1 MGGESISPKS
11 SRWNSRAVAIAPS
24 GDAQA
29 PATPLPPV
37 HIVIAIAPEDVSPEG
52 DLRYAWRVTHATV
65 GATSATPD
73 AIADGMRSDVFALE
87 GLSGRAVVD
96 SRGLARHVSVD
107 RAAPAGMGGPSQM
120 VEQVLQTLRH
130 LAAPFPDEPVGPG
143 LGGERPVGSRRGRPR
158 LRRPRRLR
166 WSSLAKREAASATSW
181 PRQAPPKSWRAP
193 GCRTGLK
200 PGSSRCSS
208 RRTPR
213 CCSIRTRL
221 VPQTR
226 VESTTT
232 MVVSG
237 HGPGNGTRRVPMV
250 LRVEIVIAGA
260 KR

>member
-1 MGGESISPKS
+1 MDL
-11 SRWNSRAVAIAPS
+11 RTVAIAPS

-120 VEQVLQTLRH
+120 VEQVLQTLRD

-143 LGGERPVGSRRGRPR
+143 ARWRKTGRLSARQAEITQTETFALVELGEERGRLRDELAQTGPSQILEGAGLPDGAQAR
-158 LRRPRRLR
+158 LESML
-166 WSSLAKREAASATSW
+166 LAAHATM
-181 PRQAPPKSWRAP
+181 
-193 GCRTGLK
+193 LFD
-200 PGSSRCSS
+200 
-208 RRTPR
+208 
-213 CCSIRTRL
+213 RTRL